1 MNLDNDPEFHEE
13 LKKLF
18 EEIKNFNPTGD
29 NEALESLQNE
39 MGFNMNDFEDFLA
52 NGLTKKIISY
62 KKLSVDTMTPQY
74 AYNMDSGFDLYSTED
89 MVLPPFGRALV
100 PTGLSFD
107 LPQGYE
113 MQVRTKS
120 GLAIN
125 QGLMVLNSPGTVDRG
140 YQGEIKVIVLNVNN
154 HELIIPKGMKVA
166 QGVICPVLCGD
177 DVLFDEVNEF
187 ETKERGDN
195 GFGSTG
201 I

>member
-1 MNLDNDPEFHEE
+1 MNLENDPEFQQE

-18 EEIKNFNPTGD
+18 DEIKNFDPTGD
-29 NEALESLQNE
+29 NEALNSLQE
-39 MGFNMNDFEDFLA
+39 DLGFDVNDFQDFIENA
-52 NGLTKKIISY
+52 FTKKIIFF
-62 KKLSVDTMTPQY
+62 KKLSPNAIDPHY
-74 AYNMDSGFDLYSTED
+74 AYTLDSGFDLFSTED
-89 MVLPPFGRALV
+89 IVLPPFGRALV

-107 LPQGYE
+107 LPEGYE

-140 YQGEIKVIVLNVNN
+140 YQGEIKVIVFNVNN
-154 HELIIPKGMKVA
+154 HELIIPKGMKVG
-166 QGVICPVLCGD
+166 QGVICPVLCGND
-177 DVLFDEVNEF
+177 ILFDQVEEF
-187 ETKERGDN
+187 EPKERGDN

>member
-1 MNLDNDPEFHEE
+1 MNLENDPEFQNE

-18 EEIKNFNPTGD
+18 EEIKNFDPTGN
-29 NEALESLQNE
+29 NEALNSLQDE
-39 MGFNMNDFEDFLA
+39 MGFNINDFEEFIQ
-52 NGLTKKIISY
+52 NGLTKKIISF
-62 KKLSVDTMTPQY
+62 KKLSHDAIEPKY
-74 AYNMDSGFDLYSTED
+74 AYMLDSGFDLFSTED
-89 MVLPPFGRALV
+89 VILPPFGRALV

-107 LPQGYE
+107 LPEGYE

-140 YQGEIKVIVLNVNN
+140 YQGEIKVIVFNVNN
-154 HELIIPKGMKVA
+154 HELTIPKGMKVA
-166 QGVICPVLCGD
+166 QGVICPVLCGN

-187 ETKERGDN
+187 EPKERGDN

>member
-1 MNLDNDPEFHEE
+1 
-13 LKKLF
+13 
-18 EEIKNFNPTGD
+18 
-29 NEALESLQNE
+29 
-39 MGFNMNDFEDFLA
+39 MNDFEDFLA

>member
-39 MGFNMNDFEDFLA
+39 MGFNMNDFEDFLS

-62 KKLSVDTMTPQY
+62 KKLSLDAMTPQY
-74 AYNMDSGFDLYSTED
+74 AYNLDSGFDLYSTED
-89 MVLPPFGRALV
+89 IVLPPFGRALV

-140 YQGEIKVIVLNVNN
+140 YQGEIKVIVFNVNN

-166 QGVICPVLCGD
+166 QGVICPVVCGD
-177 DVLFDEVNEF
+177 DILFDEVNEF
-187 ETKERGDN
+187 EVKERGDN

>member
-74 AYNMDSGFDLYSTED
+74 AYNLDSGFDLYSTED

-187 ETKERGDN
+187 EAKERGDN

>member
-1 MNLDNDPEFHEE
+1 MNLENDPEFQQE

-18 EEIKNFNPTGD
+18 DEIKNFDPTGD
-29 NEALESLQNE
+29 NEALNSLQE
-39 MGFNMNDFEDFLA
+39 DLGFDVNDFQDFIENA
-52 NGLTKKIISY
+52 FTKKIISF
-62 KKLSVDTMTPQY
+62 KKLNPNAIDPHY
-74 AYNMDSGFDLYSTED
+74 AYTLDSGFDLFSTED
-89 MVLPPFGRALV
+89 IVLPPFGRALV

-107 LPQGYE
+107 LPEGFE

-140 YQGEIKVIVLNVNN
+140 YQGEIKVIVFNVNN
-154 HELIIPKGMKVA
+154 HELIIPKGMKVG
-166 QGVICPVLCGD
+166 QGVICPVLCGND
-177 DVLFDEVNEF
+177 ILFDQVEEF
-187 ETKERGDN
+187 EPKERGDN

>member
-89 MVLPPFGRALV
+89 IVLPPFGRALV

-166 QGVICPVLCGD
+166 QGVICPVLCGN

-187 ETKERGDN
+187 EAKERGDN

>member
-62 KKLSVDTMTPQY
+62 KKLSLDAMTPQY
-74 AYNMDSGFDLYSTED
+74 AYNLDSGFDLYSTED
-89 MVLPPFGRALV
+89 IVLPPFGRALV

-140 YQGEIKVIVLNVNN
+140 YQGEIKVIVFNVNN

-166 QGVICPVLCGD
+166 QGVICPVVCGD
-177 DVLFDEVNEF
+177 DILFDEVNEF
-187 ETKERGDN
+187 EVKERGDN

>member
-89 MVLPPFGRALV
+89 IVLPPFGRALV

-166 QGVICPVLCGD
+166 QSVICPVLCGN

-187 ETKERGDN
+187 EAKERGDN

>member
-187 ETKERGDN
+187 ETKERGNN

>member
-62 KKLSVDTMTPQY
+62 KKLSLDTMTPQY
-74 AYNMDSGFDLYSTED
+74 AYNLDSGFDLYSTED
-89 MVLPPFGRALV
+89 IVLPPFGRALV
-100 PTGLSFD
+100 PTGLAFD

-140 YQGEIKVIVLNVNN
+140 YQGEIKVIVFNVNN

-166 QGVICPVLCGD
+166 QGVICPVVCGD
-177 DVLFDEVNEF
+177 DILFDEVNEF
-187 ETKERGDN
+187 EVKERGDN

>member
-1 MNLDNDPEFHEE
+1 
-13 LKKLF
+13 
-18 EEIKNFNPTGD
+18 
-29 NEALESLQNE
+29 
-39 MGFNMNDFEDFLA
+39 
-52 NGLTKKIISY
+52 
-62 KKLSVDTMTPQY
+62 
-74 AYNMDSGFDLYSTED
+74 
-89 MVLPPFGRALV
+89 
-100 PTGLSFD
+100 
-107 LPQGYE
+107 

-166 QGVICPVLCGD
+166 QSVICPVLCGN

-187 ETKERGDN
+187 EAKERGDN

>member
-89 MVLPPFGRALV
+89 MILPPFGRALV

-140 YQGEIKVIVLNVNN
+140 YQGEIKVIDLNVNN

>member
-1 MNLDNDPEFHEE
+1 MDLQNDHEFQNE
-13 LKKLF
+13 LKKLV
-18 EEIKNFNPTGD
+18 EEMKNFNPTGD
-29 NEALESLQNE
+29 NDALNSLQE
-39 MGFNMNDFEDFLA
+39 ELGFDINDFEDFIK

-62 KKLSVDTMTPQY
+62 KKLKDGAIDPKF
-74 AYNMDSGFDLYSTED
+74 AYGLDSGFDLYSTED
-89 MVLPPFGRALV
+89 IILPPFGRALV

-107 LPQGYE
+107 LPEGYE

-140 YQGEIKVIVLNVNN
+140 YQGEIKVIVFNVNN
-154 HELIIPKGMKVA
+154 HELTIPKGMKVG
-166 QGVICPVLCGD
+166 QGVICPVLCGND
-177 DVLFDEVNEF
+177 ILFDQVEGF
-187 ETKERGDN
+187 EPKERGDN

>member
-1 MNLDNDPEFHEE
+1 MDLQNDSEFQNE

-18 EEIKNFNPTGD
+18 DEIKNFDPTGD
-29 NEALESLQNE
+29 NEALSSLQEE
-39 MGFNMNDFEDFLA
+39 MGFNIDDFQDFLS
-52 NGLTKKIISY
+52 NGLTKKIVSF
-62 KKLSVDTMTPQY
+62 KKLNSESKDPTYDYPT
-74 AYNMDSGFDLYSTED
+74 DSGFDFYSTEEII
-89 MVLPPFGRALV
+89 LPPFGRALV

-107 LPQGYE
+107 LPVGYE

-140 YQGEIKVIVLNVNN
+140 YQGEIKVIVFNTNN
-154 HELIIPKGMKVA
+154 HELIIPKGMKVG
-166 QGVICPVLCGD
+166 QGVICPVLTGED
-177 DVLFDEVNEF
+177 ILFDQVNEF
-187 ETKERGDN
+187 EPKERGDN